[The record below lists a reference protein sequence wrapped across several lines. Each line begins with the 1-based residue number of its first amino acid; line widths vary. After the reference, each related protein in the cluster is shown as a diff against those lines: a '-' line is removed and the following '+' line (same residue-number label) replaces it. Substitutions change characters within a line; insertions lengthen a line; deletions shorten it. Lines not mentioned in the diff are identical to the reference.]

1 MSFILHIKTHILIYQ
16 ITCASHIS
24 LTYQKLYYFSRYKST
39 IKSIII
45 SNIIYIS
52 VLISKDPSSIISNPT
67 YQITLQI
74 TCQLTYQATL
84 VMSSDMLFD
93 LRFDMYETKFISWY
107 VTWNVIISWTMPWYV
122 FWKMP
127 WNVIISWIM
136 PWYAICHVVWYVIK
150 PWYVLCIDI
159 FQLTCQVIY
168 VLCFA
173 NNFLQILSFN
183 MNHQCLLH
191 NPCLITIATAHQR
204 HTKIFV
210 CIPVPILRRP
220 VLSHHPTRP
229 RPPPSSSADPCY
241 RPSSL
246 PIVLFTRPVLD

>member
-1 MSFILHIKTHILIYQ
+1 M
-16 ITCASHIS
+16 
-24 LTYQKLYYFSRYKST
+24 
-39 IKSIII
+39 
-45 SNIIYIS
+45 YIS

-74 TCQLTYQATL
+74 ACQLTYQATL
-84 VMSSDMLFD
+84 VMSSDMRFD
-93 LRFDMYETKFISWY
+93 LCFDMYETKFISWY

-168 VLCFA
+168 MLCFA

-183 MNHQCLLH
+183 LNHQLWPSPQPMSYYNSHCTPKAYK
-191 NPCLITIATAHQR
+191 N
-204 HTKIFV
+204 
-210 CIPVPILRRP
+210 LR
-220 VLSHHPTRP
+220 LYTRP
-229 RPPPSSSADPCY
+229 HPPPPSPLPPPYASASSAILV
-241 RPSSL
+241 RQSL
-246 PIVLFTRPVLD
+246 FPPVLIAHHFVHASRPWLGTIES